1 MKAQIV
7 PMLAVSNGNAA
18 IDFYKKAF
26 GAELLWRVDGGGQV
40 VAGMSIGDANFF
52 FAHESPEYGTRAP
65 VSAGF
70 TTVRIELFVDDPHAV
85 QKQALAAG
93 ATERGQVVEHT
104 YEMSGPKPIPRMLQ
118 GSVFDPF
125 GHMWLIGKILD

>member
-7 PMLAVSNGNAA
+7 PMLAVSDGNAA

-52 FAHESPEYGTRAP
+52 LAHESPTYGTRAP

-70 TTVRIELFVDDPHAV
+70 TTVRIELFVDDPQAV